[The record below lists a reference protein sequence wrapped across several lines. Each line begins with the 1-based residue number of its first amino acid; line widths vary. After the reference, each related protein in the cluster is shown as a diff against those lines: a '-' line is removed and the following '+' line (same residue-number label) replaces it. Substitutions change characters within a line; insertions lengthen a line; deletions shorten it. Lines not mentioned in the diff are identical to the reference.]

1 MNGLEEILGI
11 IAILWFVGWIFDRVI
26 RWLDDRPSRPGS

>member
-1 MNGLEEILGI
+1 MSGLELLGF
-11 IAILWFVGWIFDRVI
+11 IATVWFVGWIFDRAV

>member
-1 MNGLEEILGI
+1 MSGLELLGF
-11 IAILWFVGWIFDRVI
+11 IATVWFCGWAFDRIV